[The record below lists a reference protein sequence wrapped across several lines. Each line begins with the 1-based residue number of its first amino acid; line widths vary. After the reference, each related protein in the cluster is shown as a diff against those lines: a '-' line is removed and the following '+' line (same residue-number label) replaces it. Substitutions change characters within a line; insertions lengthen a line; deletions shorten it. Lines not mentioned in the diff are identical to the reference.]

1 MKENIIKGA
10 FALILAGIAAYF
22 RALLGPLII
31 LAVVMI
37 IDYITGMASAWVNK
51 VLSSRAGIVGII
63 KKVSYLFAVIVAAA
77 LDYIIHSATAKAG
90 IKIDSFYM
98 FGLVV
103 TIWLILNECLSILE
117 NLTEIGVP
125 LPAFLKKA
133 VEKLKKTAERKGEEM
148 TEQAAPD
155 GSGEE
160 TDDAE

>member
-90 IKIDSFYM
+90 IKI
-98 FGLVV
+98 GLVV